1 MPTPSRTGQPKPR
14 VGVPVVLP
22 VLTWPPQR
30 LDEAHRRLL
39 ARVHELECDLAE
51 ARDRLARQD
60 GERERLAALGER
72 TALVAHE
79 IRSPLNAIEGFAEL
93 LAADL
98 PSDDPRRTFAS
109 HVAASARGLN
119 TLLTN
124 LLDHAQ
130 PFIVRPR
137 LVSVSA
143 VVEEALAFAVED
155 ARRQGCRALNVQTS
169 LAPEADAIEADPD
182 MLRQALLN
190 LLANAVRA
198 MPEGGTLRVVCRVS
212 RVEGEE
218 AVEIW
223 IEDTGCGISEE
234 VRERVLDPFVTTRR
248 KGMGLGLAVVQA
260 IARRHGGALA
270 IDSGPEGGTAAVL
283 TLPRR
288 ASAEEPMRSAT

>member
-1 MPTPSRTGQPKPR
+1 VPTPSRTGQPKPR
-14 VGVPVVLP
+14 VGVPAVLP
-22 VLTWPPQR
+22 ALAWPPQR

-51 ARDRLARQD
+51 ARGRLARQD

-79 IRSPLNAIEGFAEL
+79 IRGPLNAIEGFAEL

-98 PSDDPRRTFAS
+98 RSGDPRRTFAS
-109 HVAASARGLN
+109 HVAN

-143 VVEEALAFAVED
+143 VVEEALAFAVAD
-155 ARRQGCRALNVQTS
+155 ARRQGCRALDVQTS

-182 MLRQALLN
+182 LLRQALLN
-190 LLANAVRA
+190 LLANAVHA

-212 RVEGEE
+212 RLDGKE
-218 AVEIW
+218 AIAVRV
-223 IEDTGCGISEE
+223 EDTGAGIPAEI
-234 VRERVLDPFVTTRR
+234 RERVIDPFVTTRR
-248 KGMGLGLAVVQA
+248 NGLGLGLAVVQA
-260 IARRHGGALA
+260 IARRHDGALA
-270 IDSGPEGGTAAVL
+270 IDSGPEGGTAIAL

-288 ASAEEPMRSAT
+288 AAAEDPATSAT

>member
-1 MPTPSRTGQPKPR
+1 MPTPPRTGQPSPR

-22 VLTWPPQR
+22 MLAWPPQR
-30 LDEAHRRLL
+30 LDEGHRRLL
-39 ARVHELECDLAE
+39 ARVRELECDLAE

-60 GERERLAALGER
+60 DERERLAALGER

-143 VVEEALAFAVED
+143 VVEGAIAFAVED
-155 ARRQGCRALNVQTS
+155 ARRQGCEALDVQMS

-182 MLRQALLN
+182 LLRQALLN

-198 MPEGGTLRVVCRVS
+198 MPEGGTLRVACRLS
-212 RVEGEE
+212 PVEGEE
-218 AVEIW
+218 AVEIR

-234 VRERVLDPFVTTRR
+234 IRERVLDPFVTTRR
-248 KGMGLGLAVVQA
+248 KGIGLGLAVVQA
-260 IARRHGGALA
+260 IARRHGGTLA

-288 ASAEEPMRSAT
+288 AAAEEPKTSAT